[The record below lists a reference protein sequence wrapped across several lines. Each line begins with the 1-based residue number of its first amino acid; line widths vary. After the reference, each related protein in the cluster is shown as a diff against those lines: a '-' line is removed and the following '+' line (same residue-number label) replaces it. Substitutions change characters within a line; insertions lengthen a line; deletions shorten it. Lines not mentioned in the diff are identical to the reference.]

1 MLGRPEDHFGQLVER
16 FVRAT
21 LPIDVVHAGDIV
33 GPQEKLLAFDIVL
46 KGRDGQE
53 DCVKFPVVR

>member
-1 MLGRPEDHFGQLVER
+1 VLGRPEDHFGQLVER

-33 GPQEKLLAFDIVL
+33 GPQEKLLA
-46 KGRDGQE
+46 
-53 DCVKFPVVR
+53 CVKFPVVR